1 MTSIKLT
8 FIVYGDIF
16 DVDEFSKIIGK
27 SPTDFAYKNDILK
40 FRRSTETFWEY
51 SFQEV
56 VSLYIEESIT
66 LFENIITPSLEDVS
80 SFIQKN
86 NLTSKMLFKI
96 KTNKELSP
104 AIVFSNNI
112 INLLNKINGWID
124 LDLYINK

>member
-1 MTSIKLT
+1 MRFVL
-8 FIVYGDIF
+8 
-16 DVDEFSKIIGK
+16 
-27 SPTDFAYKNDILK
+27 
-40 FRRSTETFWEY
+40 
-51 SFQEV
+51 V
-56 VSLYIEESIT
+56 V
-66 LFENIITPSLEDVS
+66 FTPLLEDVS

-96 KTNKELSP
+96 KTNKEPSP

>member
-1 MTSIKLT
+1 METFLMSMT
-8 FIVYGDIF
+8 
-16 DVDEFSKIIGK
+16 FSKIIGK

>member
-27 SPTDFAYKNDILK
+27 SPTDFAYKNDMLK
-40 FRRSTETFWEY
+40 YRRSTETFWEY

-56 VSLYIEESIT
+56 ISPYIEESIRC
-66 LFENIITPSLEDVS
+66 FENVITPSFETVS
-80 SFIQKN
+80 SFIKKN
-86 NLTSKMLFKI
+86 NLKSKMLFKI
-96 KTNKELSP
+96 ETNKEPSP
-104 AIVFSNNI
+104 AIVFNNNI